1 MLQTNGFTIW
11 LTGMPGVGK
20 STLANYLGQRFKAIG
35 RRAEVI
41 DHDEVAALLT
51 KELSNSKDDR
61 MVGVARLGYVARL
74 LSRNDCIAIA
84 AAVSPHREA
93 RDKIRKEIGRFVEV
107 WVDCATEK
115 LMERDTKGQY
125 KKALAGEIPNFIG
138 VTEPYD
144 TPQHAEVHVHT
155 DTDPVEMSG
164 EHIVQALV
172 SIGYLKPEEAR
183 QMTGKRLRPQ
193 PLKKGKPAKAAAGK
207 PAKAPAAK
215 SAKPAPKKPAA
226 KPHAAKPAP
235 KKKPAKAKK

>member
-20 STLANYLGQRFKAIG
+20 STLATYLGQRFKAIG
-35 RRAEVI
+35 RRAEVL
-41 DHDEVAALLT
+41 DHDEVSPVLT
-51 KELSNSKDDR
+51 KDLGTTKDDR
-61 MVGVARLGYVARL
+61 IIGVSRLGYVARL

-84 AAVSPHREA
+84 AAISPHREA
-93 RDKIRKEIGRFVEV
+93 RDKVRKEIGRFVEV

-115 LMERDTKGQY
+115 LIERDSKGLY

-144 TPQHAEVHVHT
+144 TPQHAEVHVYT
-155 DTDPVEMSG
+155 DTDPVELSG

-183 QMTGKRLRPQ
+183 QMVGKRLRPQ
-193 PLKKGKPAKAAAGK
+193 PLKKGKGGKAAK
-207 PAKAPAAK
+207 PAKAK
-215 SAKPAPKKPAA
+215 SAKPAPKKAVA

-235 KKKPAKAKK
+235 AKKSAKGKK

>member
-1 MLQTNGFTIW
+1 MTQTNGFTIW

-20 STLANYLGQRFKAIG
+20 STLASYLGQRFKAIG
-35 RRAEVI
+35 RKAEVL
-41 DHDEVAALLT
+41 DHDEVGALLT
-51 KELSNSKDDR
+51 KELGTTKEER
-61 MVGVARLGYVARL
+61 LVGVARLGYLARL

-84 AAVSPHREA
+84 AAISPHREA

-107 WVDCATEK
+107 WVDCQTEK
-115 LMERDTKGQY
+115 LIERDGKGLY

-155 DTDPVEMSG
+155 DTDPVELSG

-183 QMTGKRLRPQ
+183 LMVGKRLRPQ
-193 PLKKGKPAKAAAGK
+193 PLKKGKPAKG
-207 PAKAPAAK
+207 AKPAAK
-215 SAKPAPKKPAA
+215 GRSAKPAPKKVVPKPRAARPAPAKKAA
-226 KPHAAKPAP
+226 KGKR
-235 KKKPAKAKK
+235 

>member
-20 STLANYLGQRFKAIG
+20 STLATYLGQRFKAIG
-35 RRAEVI
+35 RRAEVL
-41 DHDEVAALLT
+41 DHDDVAPMLT
-51 KELSNSKDDR
+51 KELGTTKDER
-61 MVGVARLGYVARL
+61 LVGVARLGYVARL
-74 LSRNDCIAIA
+74 LSRNDTIAIA
-84 AAVSPHREA
+84 AAISPHREA
-93 RDKIRKEIGRFVEV
+93 RDKIRKDIGRFVEV
-107 WVDCATEK
+107 WVDCETEK
-115 LMERDTKGQY
+115 LIERDSKGLY

-155 DTDPVEMSG
+155 DTDSVEASG

-193 PLKKGKPAKAAAGK
+193 PLKKGKAGK
-207 PAKAPAAK
+207 GAKPAAKAPAK
-215 SAKPAPKKPAA
+215 SAKPAPKKVVAA

-235 KKKPAKAKK
+235 KKKAAKGKK